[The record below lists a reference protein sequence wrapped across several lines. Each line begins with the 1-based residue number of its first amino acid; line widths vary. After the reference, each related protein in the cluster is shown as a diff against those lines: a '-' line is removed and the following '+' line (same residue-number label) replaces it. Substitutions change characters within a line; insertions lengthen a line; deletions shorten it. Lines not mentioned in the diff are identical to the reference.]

1 MAEDGQ
7 QTLNKS
13 LKVAIMSKVKAKEMN
28 SPAETQRPTSAAK
41 NKTAKWKRK
50 NWMKEK
56 FKKKKPPPKEKEK
69 AKAQQMVPP
78 VDAQQFSANW
88 KTLQEVCH

>member
-1 MAEDGQ
+1 
-7 QTLNKS
+7 
-13 LKVAIMSKVKAKEMN
+13 MSKVKAKKIK
-28 SPAETQRPTSAAK
+28 SPAETQRPTSTAK

-50 NWMKEK
+50 NWMKER

-69 AKAQQMVPP
+69 EKAKTQQTVPP